1 MINKTQVKEQLDLLP
16 DEFNAEE
23 LIEKLLLVEKIER
36 GLKQSKNNETL
47 TENQLDDEI
56 KSWF

>member
-47 TENQLDDEI
+47 TENQLDDEL

>member
-56 KSWF
+56 

>member
-1 MINKTQVKEQLDLLP
+1 MINKTQVKELLDLLP

-47 TENQLDDEI
+47 TESQLDDEI